1 MEESEE
7 LTKDTELDDC
17 NEEQES
23 IELVSRFSIMEES
36 EELTKDT
43 ELDECNEEQ
52 ESIEVAEQSEP
63 SAPKW
68 KPNFELINLEA
79 SNALLYRL
87 YIQGDYVG
95 CKSLI
100 GEMLEQCSN
109 QSEYAF
115 YMRGVIARAEGELEE
130 ALTWFNKA
138 LAISPSS
145 TTLVP
150 LVSRL
155 PSKSYYWLARAIYHL
170 DTDLFNPCEKAR
182 DLLMQLEPEN
192 LDVMFKMG
200 MLYLRNNNEDP
211 AFAMFGKALSY
222 DSTHQQVAI
231 LPHLLYFISFI

>member
-1 MEESEE
+1 M
-7 LTKDTELDDC
+7 
-17 NEEQES
+17 
-23 IELVSRFSIMEES
+23 
-36 EELTKDT
+36 
-43 ELDECNEEQ
+43 
-52 ESIEVAEQSEP
+52 VAEQSEP

-138 LAISPSS
+138 LAISPTS
-145 TTLVP
+145 TT
-150 LVSRL
+150 
-155 PSKSYYWLARAIYHL
+155 
-170 DTDLFNPCEKAR
+170 
-182 DLLMQLEPEN
+182 
-192 LDVMFKMG
+192 
-200 MLYLRNNNEDP
+200 YLRNIGRVYFLLGNHTQAVEYLEKAIKGNPNDP
-211 AFAMFGKALSY
+211 VSSCYLPFGYRFVQSL
-222 DSTHQQVAI
+222 
-231 LPHLLYFISFI
+231 